1 MILRLITVFFIF
13 FATNIANSKP
23 LPPGTGN
30 SVPAN
35 ILFLVDKSQSMW
47 DPASGDTRKYVRPFI
62 DVEPRGD
69 GNYFTISVDD
79 SGFGY
84 WNPKSDTLATNSN
97 VFAGSI
103 NRGSR
108 TYGYKDANLDRP
120 INIQYRS
127 NFIYMTQDKTVEKA
141 SGYTLMS
148 VDIRKKDEG
157 KGAFKSCN
165 KGKKCPSITKS
176 ITRFYTKK
184 VAGNTQ
190 GLTEPGKKSKKRYWR
205 QHSNLF

>member
-1 MILRLITVFFIF
+1 MNFLRLLIIVLITIL
-13 FATNIANSKP
+13 ANSVFAKP

-47 DPASGDTRKYVRPFI
+47 DPASGDTKKYVRPFI

-84 WNPKSDTLATNSN
+84 WNPKSDTLAINSS

-165 KGKKCPSITKS
+165 KGKN
-176 ITRFYTKK
+176 
-184 VAGNTQ
+184 VHQ
-190 GLTEPGKKSKKRYWR
+190 
-205 QHSNLF
+205 

>member
-47 DPASGDTRKYVRPFI
+47 DPASGDTKKYVRPFI

-84 WNPKSDTLATNSN
+84 WNPKSDTLAINSS

-108 TYGYKDANLDRP
+108 TYGYKDANLDKP
-120 INIQYRS
+120 INIQYRP
-127 NFIYMTQDKTVEKA
+127 NYL
-141 SGYTLMS
+141 YL
-148 VDIRKKDEG
+148 
-157 KGAFKSCN
+157 
-165 KGKKCPSITKS
+165 
-176 ITRFYTKK
+176 
-184 VAGNTQ
+184 
-190 GLTEPGKKSKKRYWR
+190 L
-205 QHSNLF
+205 

>member
-1 MILRLITVFFIF
+1 MNFLRLLIIVLITIL
-13 FATNIANSKP
+13 ANSVFAKP

-47 DPASGDTRKYVRPFI
+47 DPASGDTKKYVRPFI

-84 WNPKSDTLATNSN
+84 WNPNTDTLATNSS

-184 VAGNTQ
+184 KLET
-190 GLTEPGKKSKKRYWR
+190 RR
-205 QHSNLF
+205 D